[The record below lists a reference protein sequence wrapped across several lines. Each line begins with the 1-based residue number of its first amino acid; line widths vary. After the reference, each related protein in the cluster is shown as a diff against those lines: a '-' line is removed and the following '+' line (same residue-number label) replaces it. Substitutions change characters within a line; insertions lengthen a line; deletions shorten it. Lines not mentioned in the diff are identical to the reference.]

1 MDESIEQCRKVIEL
15 APYDPESYRAYGWAI
30 GNGQQR
36 YDEAIEY
43 IEHALEMNPRHEKS
57 YQSISLMYAN
67 VGRYDEALA
76 AVNRAI
82 ELGSPRPHYR
92 IQRKAEILAS
102 AGMYDSA
109 IVWFQKHHDMRPYN
123 WNTILW
129 LANLYT
135 FSGDYRVA
143 DSIYGQMSNINDANR
158 RAWGRYYGVKTLERQ
173 GKFREALALLQR
185 GFEED
190 IADDVASGP
199 LLAKLSHSIE
209 LNTTFLKL
217 ADTAA
222 ADLEHMRRV
231 YDSLSDSTAFWNAW
245 LTTIPAR
252 IDPERCRDGDCM
264 QLLREGLEQAES
276 YDVSRPYRYSLAEV
290 FAETGEYDSAVHH
303 WQILLEAEDGL
314 DHRLWLGAS
323 LIGAGRYQ
331 EAVDELKQAMTLYSR
346 RIWNPGEAVLCH
358 YYLGRAYEGAGRT
371 GDAIAQ
377 YETFLEIWKNADEG
391 LKSVEDAK
399 ARLAKL
405 KETI

>member
-1 MDESIEQCRKVIEL
+1 
-15 APYDPESYRAYGWAI
+15 
-30 GNGQQR
+30 
-36 YDEAIEY
+36 
-43 IEHALEMNPRHEKS
+43 
-57 YQSISLMYAN
+57 
-67 VGRYDEALA
+67 
-76 AVNRAI
+76 
-82 ELGSPRPHYR
+82 
-92 IQRKAEILAS
+92 
-102 AGMYDSA
+102 
-109 IVWFQKHHDMRPYN
+109 
-123 WNTILW
+123 
-129 LANLYT
+129 LYT

-143 DSIYGQMSNINDANR
+143 DSIYGQMSNWNDANR
-158 RAWGRYYGVKTLERQ
+158 RAWGRFYRVMPLERQ
-173 GKFREALALLQR
+173 GWFRDALALLQS

-217 ADTAA
+217 VDTAA

-264 QLLREGLEQAES
+264 QLLREGLEQAET

-314 DHRLWLGAS
+314 DHRLWLGVS

-331 EAVDELKQAMTLYSR
+331 EAVDDLEQAMTLYSR

-358 YYLGRAYEGAGRT
+358 YYLGGAYEGVGRT
-371 GDAIAQ
+371 EEAIEQ
-377 YETFLEIWKNADEG
+377 YEIFLDIWKNADEG
-391 LKSVEDAK
+391 LESVEDATT
-399 ARLAKL
+399 RLAQL
-405 KETI
+405 KSN